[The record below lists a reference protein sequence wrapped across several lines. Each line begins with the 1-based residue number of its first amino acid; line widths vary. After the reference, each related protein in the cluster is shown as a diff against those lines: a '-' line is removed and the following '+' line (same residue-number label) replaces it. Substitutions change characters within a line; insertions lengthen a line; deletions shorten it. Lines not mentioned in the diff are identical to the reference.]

1 MNRRIPSFTIIEMIM
16 AMLISS
22 VVIGIVYYIFL
33 LLNHQF
39 AGYQDRSAVIN
50 EYLLFQKA
58 LQTDMERADAI
69 EYPSEKVLVLRRSVD
84 DQPVQYDFYDNF
96 IVRTIGDY
104 RDSFSIQN
112 GGCVVTRV
120 NDSTALVEKLVLN
133 TNMAGEHVSP
143 VFKKQYSASQLMK
156 SENHE

>member
-1 MNRRIPSFTIIEMIM
+1 MRKRIKSFTIIEMIM

-58 LQTDMERADAI
+58 LQTDMERADVI
-69 EYPSEKVLVLRRSVD
+69 EYPSEKVLVLRRLVD

-96 IVRTIGDY
+96 IVRTMAAY

-112 GGCVVTRV
+112 GGCLVTRV
-120 NDSTALVEKLVLN
+120 NDSSALVEKFVLN
-133 TNMAGEHVSP
+133 TNMAGERVTP
-143 VFKKQYSASQLMK
+143 VFIKQYSACQLMK
-156 SENHE
+156 SANHE